1 MAYMMDGSLCRMEI
15 KQTNGSSP
23 AQIQEEQGYTY
34 KYPKPSVTVD
44 TLVFT
49 VAQGER
55 VSYRNLPSN
64 TLQILL
70 IKRKHAPFEGTWAL
84 PGGFVEIAEDLRVA
98 ARRELLEETGIEPS
112 YFGQLYTYGD
122 VDRDPR
128 DRVISTAYLAVVNKN
143 LCTLKAGDDAK
154 EAAWFDL
161 SCKLEKVE
169 AIEQGNGMA
178 YHWHIRLL
186 LDNGQEKLSALL
198 EITRLIEGSTIA
210 INRVIIENEG
220 LAFDHARIIEYG
232 VEMLRHKIK
241 YTDLVFKLVPEYFTL
256 TELQKVY
263 ETILDQTIPR
273 ASFRRNM
280 ADRVL
285 ETERYV
291 KKGGH
296 RPSQLFMFNPHWL
309 ERPLQEGVVDLW
321 S

>member
-1 MAYMMDGSLCRMEI
+1 MEI
-15 KQTNGSSP
+15 KQTNGSKP
-23 AQIQEEQGYTY
+23 AGEATQQYTY
-34 KYPKPSVTVD
+34 AYPKPSVTVD

-49 VAQGER
+49 VEQGER
-55 VSYRNLPSN
+55 PNYRRLPGKI
-64 TLQILL
+64 LQILL
-70 IKRKHAPFEGTWAL
+70 VKRQHPPFADCWAL
-84 PGGFVEIAEDLRVA
+84 PGGFVNIDEDLRTA
-98 ARRELLEETGIEPS
+98 ARRELQEETGIEPS

-128 DRVISTAYLAVVNKN
+128 DRVISTAYLAVVNKS

-161 SCKLEKVE
+161 SCKLEKVDTV
-169 AIEQGNGMA
+169 EQGGGLA

-210 INRVIIENEG
+210 INRVIIENDG

-263 ETILDQTIPR
+263 ETVLDQTIPR

-291 KKGGH
+291 KQGGH
-296 RPSQLFMFNPHWL
+296 RPSQLYMFNPHWL
-309 ERPLQEGVVDLW
+309 EQPLQEGVVDLW